1 MEENECPKNEKREVM
16 DMTTRYFTAELF
28 QFLRELRQHNDREW
42 FLANKER
49 YESAVRDPF
58 LRLIADLGP
67 RLKTV
72 SPNFLADP
80 RPVGGS
86 MMRIYRDLR
95 FSKDKTPYKTFVAAH
110 VGHKD
115 AADGAGPAFYLRLEP
130 GGSAVGGG
138 VWRPPPP
145 VLREIRDAI
154 VAKPS
159 KWQKAVAGR
168 SFRSGCGMVGESL
181 KKAPSGYDPDHR
193 FIEDIKRRDF
203 ATSTSLEDRTISGGD
218 LMDALMQRLR
228 TIAPFMRFL
237 TEALGLRF

>member
-1 MEENECPKNEKREVM
+1 MA
-16 DMTTRYFTAELF
+16 TRYFTAELF

-42 FLANKER
+42 FLANKDR
-49 YESAVRDPF
+49 YETAVRDPF

-72 SPNFLADP
+72 SPNFVADP
-80 RPVGGS
+80 SPVGGS

-110 VGHKD
+110 FEHQNAVNGES
-115 AADGAGPAFYLRLEP
+115 PAFYLRFEP
-130 GGSAVGGG
+130 GGSTVGGG

-154 VAKPS
+154 VAKPD
-159 KWQKAVAGR
+159 KWQKAVSGR

-181 KKAPSGYDPDHR
+181 KKAPPGYDPDHPL
-193 FIEDIKRRDF
+193 IEDIKRRDF
-203 ATSTSLEDRTISGGD
+203 ATSTPLEDREISGTHFI
-218 LMDALMQRLR
+218 DALVERFR
-228 TIAPFMRFL
+228 TMTLFMSFL
-237 TEALGLRF
+237 TEALGLRY